1 MATNQVRSWNVE
13 LECMPHFRK
22 SMERISAWLAGEVVD
37 RVPIRFSQHNADFA
51 SKEYGKT
58 WATLKDRWMDTEFV
72 VKDYAAR
79 LGNRPLQAETFPVY
93 FPNLGPN
100 WYAGCFGSPLEW
112 GEVTSWAEPVIAD
125 YDQDIPRIRLNREGE
140 LFRKMEELTDYAL
153 SICKGKFI
161 VGFTD
166 LHPGMDCAVALRGT
180 QNILYDLVDQPERV
194 QELVDLCEA
203 PFFEVYDHFDAKLK
217 AHGQPS
223 ATWMTVPSF
232 GKLHI
237 PSADFSAMLSPED
250 FDRFLFPVLE
260 KECRY
265 FTHNIFHI
273 DGKYVANHT
282 DRILMLPNLHA
293 VQWVQGVG
301 VDEPIMQWVPYLKK
315 ILAAGKSI
323 IIDLRQSELEDFIG
337 AFDKPNGIML
347 CIPSDD
353 LEEQKAIMKRVEK
366 W

>member
-1 MATNQVRSWNVE
+1 MNEVKPWNVE
-13 LECMPHFRK
+13 LECMPHFLK
-22 SMERISAWLAGEVVD
+22 AMERISAWLEGEVVD

-51 SKEYGKT
+51 SKEYHKT
-58 WATLKDRWMDTEFV
+58 WKTMKDRWMDTEFV
-72 VKDYAAR
+72 VNDYVAR
-79 LGNRPLQAETFPVY
+79 LGDRPLQAETFPVF

-100 WYAGCFGSPLEW
+100 WYAGCFGSMLEW
-112 GEVTSWAEPVIAD
+112 GEVTSWATPVIRD
-125 YDQDIPRIRLNREGE
+125 YHQDVPKIRLNKDGE
-140 LFRKMEELTDYAL
+140 LFQKMEELTNYAL

-161 VGFTD
+161 VGYTD

-180 QNILYDLVDQPERV
+180 QNILYDFVDQPERV
-194 QELVDLCEA
+194 HELVDLCEA
-203 PFFEVYDHFDAKLK
+203 SFFEVYDHFDAMLK
-217 AHGQPS
+217 ANGQPS

-237 PSADFSAMLSPED
+237 PSADFAAMIAPED
-250 FDRFLFPVLE
+250 FDRFIFPTLE
-260 KECRY
+260 KECSY

-273 DGKYVANHT
+273 DGKFVANHT
-282 DRILMLPNLHA
+282 DRILELPNLHA

-301 VDEPIMQWVPYLKK
+301 ADEPIMQWVPYLKK
-315 ILAAGKSI
+315 ILSSGKSI
-323 IIDLRQSELEDFIG
+323 IIDLKPSELEAFIG

-353 LEEQKAIMKRVEK
+353 LEEQKSIMRRVEK